1 MSDKVRSIMQVVN
14 SRDQQAVIVVER
26 DLASGIIT
34 LTSTEVS
41 DMRVYTEI
49 STLSETNYEE
59 TRSPWVTD
67 FNEAKV
73 PSDV

>member
-14 SRDQQAVIVVER
+14 SRDKQAVIVVER
-26 DLASGIIT
+26 DLASGVIT

-49 STLSETNYEE
+49 SMLFETNYKE

>member
-1 MSDKVRSIMQVVN
+1 MSDKVRGIMQVIN
-14 SRDQQAVIVVER
+14 SRGQQAVIVVER
-26 DLASGIIT
+26 DLASGVIT

-41 DMRVYTEI
+41 DMRVYTER
-49 STLSETNYEE
+49 STLSETDYEE

-73 PSDV
+73 PSNV